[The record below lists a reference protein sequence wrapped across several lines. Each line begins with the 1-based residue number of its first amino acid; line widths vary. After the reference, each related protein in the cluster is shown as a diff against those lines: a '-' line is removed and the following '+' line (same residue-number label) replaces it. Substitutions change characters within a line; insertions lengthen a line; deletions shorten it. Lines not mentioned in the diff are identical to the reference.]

1 METRRPAVD
10 GARQRVVRRRGQ
22 GRRCFPPSGRKSG
35 SQYERPDL
43 TWFAVHY
50 EVGFAIP
57 MMIGTCVA
65 AASFALALVFGPE
78 TKGKVMVPD
87 LIVA

>member
-1 METRRPAVD
+1 V
-10 GARQRVVRRRGQ
+10 
-22 GRRCFPPSGRKSG
+22 
-35 SQYERPDL
+35 L